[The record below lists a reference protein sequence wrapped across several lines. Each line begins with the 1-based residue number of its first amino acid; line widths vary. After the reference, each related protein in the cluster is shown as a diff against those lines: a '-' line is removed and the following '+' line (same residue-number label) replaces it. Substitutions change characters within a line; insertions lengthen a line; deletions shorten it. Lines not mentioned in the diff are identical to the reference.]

1 MGLYLKLWSIKLEFS
16 IDSGGRDL
24 HKLFSLLLRCCLWW
38 VIESNHCCLLWCLLD
53 GLLLWHPW
61 ESAATDPSMVS
72 VSPCMYIISTRDVPV
87 LAHGTLIRQGLFSL
101 TLFQLFFFCVFS
113 SVASTPIYLQRIPF
127 GMEWSLIFCMK
138 KLRNIPI
145 GLWLRAAGVC
155 SIPQLDLQCEGCQ
168 PSGGKMVVQLL
179 CLLI

>member
-1 MGLYLKLWSIKLEFS
+1 MGLYLKLWSKKLEFS

-53 GLLLWHPW
+53 VFAFMAPLRVCCYWSFHGFCFPL
-61 ESAATDPSMVS
+61 
-72 VSPCMYIISTRDVPV
+72 YIISTRDVPV
-87 LAHGTLIRQGLFSL
+87 LAHGTLIRQRLFSL

-113 SVASTPIYLQRIPF
+113 SVASTPVYLQRIPF

-138 KLRNIPI
+138 KLRNILI
-145 GLWLRAAGVC
+145 GLWLRAASVC